1 MIIEEL
7 ERFDIE
13 NYIQD
18 LEQLINECYKDN
30 KSFLNLLV
38 NIMNFLNDLELF
50 SIFILD
56 EFKQKYID
64 DDFSIKTKKFN
75 KIKIVYCSSIN
86 DKNIREECMKTWT
99 IKGKNITILNEEN
112 QNYYF
117 YYTNIYNFYKNNKN
131 QEDKILLQF
140 SFMPKYIFK
149 YKKNNKIK
157 EKL

>member
-13 NYIQD
+13 NYIKD

-117 YYTNIYNFYKNNKN
+117 YYMNIYNFYKNNKN
-131 QEDKILLQF
+131 QEDKIVINLVR
-140 SFMPKYIFK
+140 
-149 YKKNNKIK
+149 
-157 EKL
+157 